1 MDLSI
6 EQLKSE
12 KVRILGIS
20 GSPRKG
26 TTDYLTQIAL
36 EEAAAVPGIE
46 TDFLPLHTV
55 KINHCIQCEHCLKLD
70 PGRSYEHYC
79 RPFHDDM
86 DELIPRFLAAD
97 GYIIASPVYEM
108 NYTPLLGIFMG
119 RFRPL
124 WRVFKGVHRNKVG
137 GAVSV
142 GGTRYGG
149 QETTVQ
155 IINSFFL
162 LNEMIN
168 VSGTSG
174 GYIGACAWSRDKLPK
189 EFDDPVGVEKV
200 RDLGKRV
207 AEVTRI
213 VKAGRALF
221 PDGRPDLNNLDAN
234 PVKGAPYAP

>member
-1 MDLSI
+1 MSLDIDALRN
-6 EQLKSE
+6 E

-20 GSPRKG
+20 GSPRHG
-26 TTDYLTQIAL
+26 TTDYLTELAL
-36 EEAAAVPGIE
+36 ESAATASGIE
-46 TDFLPLHTV
+46 TDFLPLHKV
-55 KINHCIQCEHCLKLD
+55 KINHCIQCERCLKLD
-70 PGRSYEHYC
+70 PGQSYEHYC
-79 RPFHDDM
+79 PPFHDDM

-137 GAVSV
+137 GAISV

-155 IINSFFL
+155 LINSFFL

-174 GYIGACAWSRDKLPK
+174 GYIGACAWSQDKLPP
-189 EFDDPVGVEKV
+189 EFNDPSGEEKV
-200 RDLGKRV
+200 RDLGRRV
-207 AEVTRI
+207 AEVTKI
-213 VKAGRALF
+213 VKAGRAIF
-221 PDGRPDLNNLDAN
+221 PDGRPNLDSLDEN
-234 PVKGAPYAP
+234 PVAE

>member
-1 MDLSI
+1 MSN
-6 EQLKSE
+6 E

-20 GSPRKG
+20 GSPRHG
-26 TTDYLTQIAL
+26 TTDYLTELAL
-36 EEAAAVPGIE
+36 ESAAAVPGIE
-46 TDFLPLHTV
+46 VDFLPLHNV
-55 KINHCIQCEHCLKLD
+55 KINHCIQCERCLKLD
-70 PGRSYEHYC
+70 PGQSYEHYC
-79 RPFHDDM
+79 PPFHDDM

-137 GAVSV
+137 GAISV

-174 GYIGACAWSRDKLPK
+174 GYIGACAWSRDKLPA
-189 EFDDPVGVEKV
+189 EFDDPTGEEKV
-200 RDLGKRV
+200 RDLGRRV
-207 AEVTRI
+207 AEVTKI
-213 VKAGRALF
+213 VVAGRAVF
-221 PDGRPDLNNLDAN
+221 PDGRPNLDNLDEN
-234 PVKGAPYAP
+234 PVKEAPYAP